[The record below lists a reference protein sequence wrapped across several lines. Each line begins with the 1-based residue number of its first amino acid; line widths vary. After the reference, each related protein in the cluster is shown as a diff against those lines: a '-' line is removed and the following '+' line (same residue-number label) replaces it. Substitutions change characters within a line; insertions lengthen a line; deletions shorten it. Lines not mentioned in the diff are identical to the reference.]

1 MIKEAVVTFCAEAR
15 AKSIVLIIEPLL
27 SMHLLAPDTL
37 EDVNDGSGDD
47 AVIGGGSTDGSG
59 HGNILLSPLLMHDTV
74 AIDKSKIVQ
83 AIRNLVANAIKYSSP
98 GSIVKIRAGMY
109 IVNTINYLSLLLI
122 MILSQI
128 RHYLVYHHF
137 MLFTFHSFLYL
148 IISDLIHN
156 SLYTN

>member
-15 AKSIVLIIEPLL
+15 SKSIVLIIEPLL

-59 HGNILLSPLLMHDTV
+59 HGNIFLSPLLMHDTV

-109 IVNTINYLSLLLI
+109 IVNATNCVCLLLI
-122 MILSQI
+122 IILSVMILFI
-128 RHYLVYHHF
+128 FFF
-137 MLFTFHSFLYL
+137 MLIINFFHS
-148 IISDLIHN
+148 
-156 SLYTN
+156 